1 MIFKNIPLKKYNTF
15 GLDYNTDCFISIKS
29 EDEAISI
36 LKKRGSLKEPLF
48 ILGGGSNLLFTRDF
62 HGTIIHP
69 EIESIKIVDKTQDY
83 AIVST
88 GAGVIW
94 DDLVRWTVENG
105 YGGLENLSQIPG
117 MVGATPVQNIGAYG
131 VEVKDTI
138 EKVRAISLKDGSI
151 REFSNEECMFAY
163 RNSIFKG
170 ELKGKYLITN
180 VSFRL
185 TTYPSLN
192 TIYGSLKEETEKLGP
207 VSLITVRQAVINIR
221 TTKLPDPVKV
231 GNAGSFFKNP
241 VVSESF
247 ALVLRQN
254 WPKMPY
260 YTDPSGD
267 IKIAAGWL
275 IDQCGLKAKRRGDAG
290 VHENQALVIV
300 NYGKA
305 SGEDILKLSEDIRES
320 VLEKFGIELEL
331 EVEVILST

>member
-1 MIFKNIPLKKYNTF
+1 MILRNVSLKKYNTF
-15 GLDYNTDCFISIKS
+15 GLDYSADCFISIES

-36 LKKRGSLKEPLF
+36 LKKRELLTEPIL
-48 ILGGGSNLLFTRDF
+48 ILGGGSNLLFTRNF

-69 EIESIKIVDKTQDY
+69 EIEGIIIVEKTQDY

-138 EKVRAISLKDGSI
+138 EKVRAISLRDGSI
-151 REFSNEECMFAY
+151 REFSNEECMFGY

-207 VSLITVRQAVINIR
+207 VSLITVRQTVINIR

-241 VVSESF
+241 VVDESV
-247 ALVLRQN
+247 AELLRQK
-254 WPKMPY
+254 WPKVPY
-260 YTDPSGD
+260 YADPSGD

-275 IDQCGLKAKRRGDAG
+275 IDQCGWKAKRRGDTG

-305 SGEDILKLSEDIRES
+305 TGEDILKLSEDIRES
-320 VLEKFGIELEL
+320 VLEKFGIELER
-331 EVEVILST
+331 EVEVI